1 MALEEEE
8 EAAEVGGSRVISGS
22 SGRGLRPRASLPE
35 ITSLRN
41 PQAPGS
47 GGGALYQRAAEV
59 TNVNR
64 IGRARSVLRVKTQTR
79 RDRDVGAAVGAS
91 PADLRRRIATASAA
105 AASSIFDIVAYRDM
119 TLAGAG
125 TVATFHFMAHRTNA
139 LSAGKGVLAPLA
151 IGPDLSGFS
160 ASPLPPVPA
169 SPPPAA
175 LLRTRSSI
183 DATSVEFDEFAA
195 TPPPTVARPA
205 PHEAPGLGLP
215 PSARTAVQI
224 SWSLVK
230 GRMDAVG
237 KSVLAKLLTRETI
250 ALQLFG
256 FRDDPNYLN
265 GRSFK
270 VTDDWL
276 MIGD

>member
-47 GGGALYQRAAEV
+47 GGGALYQRSAEV

-169 SPPPAA
+169 SPPRRRSCVPDPASTPLPSSSTNSRRPRRRRSPA
-175 LLRTRSSI
+175 PRRTRLRGWGS
-183 DATSVEFDEFAA
+183 
-195 TPPPTVARPA
+195 RPRRGR
-205 PHEAPGLGLP
+205 PCRSRG
-215 PSARTAVQI
+215 PS
-224 SWSLVK
+224 
-230 GRMDAVG
+230 
-237 KSVLAKLLTRETI
+237 
-250 ALQLFG
+250 
-256 FRDDPNYLN
+256 
-265 GRSFK
+265 
-270 VTDDWL
+270 
-276 MIGD
+276 